1 MFAVFGREA
10 YAGLEQ
16 EARLSS
22 DQLEKIKT
30 TKQLFTLLG
39 MLDQAKEEEEKE
51 VSDAIDVA
59 VQTLRM
65 KMKNLSLN
73 LKKLMTREHCVG
85 EQRISRKRGKLLQ
98 RVRINRLIKC

>member
-59 VQTLRM
+59 VV
-65 KMKNLSLN
+65 SLAE
-73 LKKLMTREHCVG
+73 LFDKHVCLV
-85 EQRISRKRGKLLQ
+85 
-98 RVRINRLIKC
+98 

>member
-51 VSDAIDVA
+51 VSDAIDVCPLS
-59 VQTLRM
+59 VLSHNIQTC
-65 KMKNLSLN
+65 K
-73 LKKLMTREHCVG
+73 HCY
-85 EQRISRKRGKLLQ
+85 L
-98 RVRINRLIKC
+98 